1 MELGLFKG
9 FTKAGILL
17 AVFIF
22 LVACS
27 PKLDWRIVQSPQERY
42 TALFPGKPDK
52 LERRIPYQEQE
63 LQQTLEAVKIDD
75 DIYSIGSIYLSKQQ
89 TELLASLLEQLKGN
103 LFRNAGVDQLTV
115 VNLDGV
121 YETANKQR
129 MSTKDYFLVFKSTKT
144 NQQAMRVRWITKP
157 AVDGGIW
164 VYQVSILH
172 GGPVEPDIKTF
183 FSAEERANFFD
194 EFHPN

>member
-9 FTKAGILL
+9 FTKASALL
-17 AVFIF
+17 ATVIF
-22 LVACS
+22 LVACT
-27 PKLDWRIVQSPQERY
+27 PKLDWRIVQSPQEGY

-63 LQQTLEAVKIDD
+63 LRQTLEAVKIDD

-89 TELLASLLEQLKGN
+89 TELSASLLDQLKGN
-103 LFRNAGVDQLTV
+103 LFRNAGVDQSTAI
-115 VNLDGV
+115 NSDGI
-121 YETANKQR
+121 YKTANHQR
-129 MSTKDYFLVFKSTKT
+129 IPTKDYFLEFKSTST
-144 NQQAMRVRWITKP
+144 NQQAMRVRWISKP

-164 VYQVSILH
+164 LYQVSILH
-172 GGPVEPDIKTF
+172 AGPVQPDVRVF